1 MVPDSQPSEQA
12 LLRLL
17 QLASP
22 SLPVGAYSYSEG
34 LETLVS
40 QGLTDPAEIR
50 QWLEQELAW
59 GLIRLEVT
67 LLYRLYG
74 ASPEELNTWNQWL
87 SARRDTAEGRHQS
100 WAMGRA
106 LGRLL
111 AQLHPEQQAILAQIA
126 LPWNYVVIF
135 AVISKQWQI
144 SPSAAGLAY
153 LHSWA
158 ANLITAA
165 VKLVPLG
172 QTQGQ
177 QMLLDLYPSLE
188 TTAQQG
194 QQLDPEQLSLSNW
207 GTSLAT
213 MEHEAMYSRLF
224 RS

>member
-1 MVPDSQPSEQA
+1 MVPDSEPSAQT

-22 SLPVGAYSYSEG
+22 ALPVGAYSYSEG

-40 QGLTDPAEIR
+40 QGLTDPAGIL

-59 GLIRLEVT
+59 GLIRVEAT
-67 LLYRLYG
+67 LLYRLHG
-74 ASPEELNTWNQWL
+74 ADGEELNAWNQWL
-87 SARRDTAEGRHQS
+87 SARRDTEEGRHQS

-111 AQLHPEQQAILAQIA
+111 AQLHPEQQAALAQITS
-126 LPWNYVVIF
+126 PWNYVVIF
-135 AVISKQWQI
+135 ALISTHWQI
-144 SPSAAGLAY
+144 SPTAAVLAY

-188 TTAQQG
+188 TTAQQC
-194 QQLDPEQLSLSNW
+194 QRLEPEQLSLSNW

>member
-1 MVPDSQPSEQA
+1 MPDSEPSGQS

-22 SLPVGAYSYSEG
+22 ALPVGAYSYSEG

-40 QGLTDPAEIR
+40 QGLTDPAAIL

-59 GLIRLEVT
+59 GLIRVEVT

-74 ASPEELNTWNQWL
+74 AGPEELSTWNQWL
-87 SARRDTAEGRHQS
+87 SARRDTEEGRHQS

-106 LGRLL
+106 LGRLVS
-111 AQLHPEQQAILAQIA
+111 QLYPQLQTDLAQII
-126 LPWNYVVIF
+126 LPWNYVVMF
-135 AVISKQWQI
+135 ALLSNHWQI
-144 SPSAAGLAY
+144 SPSAAVLAY

-165 VKLVPLG
+165 IKLVPLG

-188 TTAQQG
+188 ITAQQC
-194 QQLDPEQLSLSNW
+194 QKLQPEQLSLSNW